1 MEIYTESVE
10 TQNIFQMTRFPHDQF
25 AKDYLKELLT
35 PLGVVETS
43 RSVAAE
49 VREIDVWFVPYSS
62 EPTEDTERL
71 GLLGRLAAIS
81 SIFEPFRNPATPSQ
95 IRSCMAKLYYTHA
108 ELERQANRDGTRV
121 SEGDLPWLWIL
132 TPTASVSILNGF
144 RATGDE
150 RWAPGVYFQGEHH
163 KTAIIVIHQLPRTPD
178 TLWMRILGKG
188 SVQQQAIREL
198 NALPVDHPSR
208 SEALLLLANLRTTL
222 QVSQNVNKEDQEL
235 IMELSPVLVQ
245 QLETATQ
252 TGIQTG
258 NRTTIENMMRLRYG
272 VLDEQLSA
280 IIPVILELP
289 VEDFSRLLLQLSN
302 LSREDLLGQF
312 GR

>member
-49 VREIDVWFVPYSS
+49 VREIS
-62 EPTEDTERL
+62 E
-71 GLLGRLAAIS
+71 A
-81 SIFEPFRNPATPSQ
+81 
-95 IRSCMAKLYYTHA
+95 
-108 ELERQANRDGTRV
+108 
-121 SEGDLPWLWIL
+121 DLPWLWIL

-150 RWAPGVYFQGEHH
+150 RWPPGVYFQGEHH

-178 TLWMRILGKG
+178 TLWVRILGKG
-188 SVQQQAIREL
+188 NVQQQAIREL
-198 NALPVDHPSR
+198 NALSVDHPSR

-302 LSREDLLGQF
+302 LSREDLLAQF
-312 GR
+312 RR